1 MQSLKIEFD
10 HSLRRVNIPAQAKF
24 ADLAATLTALLGVS
38 DFTVQYR
45 DEEGDL
51 ITIATDQELAEILR
65 AESNNKVTRL
75 LVTRG
80 QSPAPSE
87 TPAPTP
93 PPPAPKLPFEDAAKL
108 LSESSK
114 VEEILSKF
122 AASPLVLDA
131 VTGTAEQYL
140 ATNGDVGATLQHA
153 MEQSQVLRAVVQDVL
168 QQYPELAALDRGES
182 HGFSHFFTPPDL
194 FASLFA
200 QPDLFASLFAQPDFC
215 GQASSSSSQEEQQDE
230 EEHESDSVWVH
241 MGVVCDGCDNLPA
254 LKQKSLENRHRGPR
268 RGFILGDRFKSAS
281 VHNFDLCQSCHD
293 TGLFEEKYAPFS
305 TITGEEGGRRCQ
317 RFVGGGGGWGGCG
330 RGGRGGRGC
339 GKGRQHHGQHQ
350 HGLHHPHEQHAAAQ
364 AAAAGSPAPA
374 APAAAAAAPA
384 SPPAAAA
391 AAAAT
396 PKQED
401 DWVKIISKWAPQL
414 ELLASLGFAN
424 LDSYLTILEEEHGD
438 LERVINRIIRRE
450 S

>member
-10 HSLRRVNIPAQAKF
+10 NSLRRVNISAQAKF
-24 ADLAATLTALLGVS
+24 ADLTVALTALLGVS

-51 ITIATDQELAEILR
+51 ITIATDQELAEILH
-65 AESNNKVTRL
+65 AESNKVTRL

-80 QSPAPSE
+80 QSSAPSQ
-87 TPAPTP
+87 TPT

-108 LSESSK
+108 LSDSSK
-114 VEEILSKF
+114 VEEILNKF
-122 AASPLVLDA
+122 VTSPLVLDA
-131 VTGTAEQYL
+131 VTGTANEYL
-140 ATNGDVGATLQHA
+140 ATNGNFGAALQHA
-153 MEQSQVLRAVVQDVL
+153 MEQSQVLRAVAQDVL
-168 QQYPELAALDRGES
+168 QQYPELETLGGND
-182 HGFSHFFTPPDL
+182 GFSHFFTPPDL
-194 FASLFA
+194 FTSLFA
-200 QPDLFASLFAQPDFC
+200 QPELFANLF
-215 GQASSSSSQEEQQDE
+215 GQVQQECQQTQAAHE
-230 EEHESDSVWVH
+230 EDSDVWVH
-241 MGVVCDGCDNLPA
+241 LGVVCDGCDNSPA

-268 RGFILGDRFKSAS
+268 RGFIVGDRFKSKS

-293 TGLFEEKYAPFS
+293 TGLFEDQYAPFS
-305 TITGEEGGRRCQ
+305 TITGEEGGRRFQ
-317 RFVGGGGGWGGCG
+317 RGGWGWGGCR
-330 RGGRGGRGC
+330 RGGGRRHGHHH
-339 GKGRQHHGQHQ
+339 GHDHDHHHGQHHGHHHGHHHDQ
-350 HGLHHPHEQHAAAQ
+350 HHDHHEQHAAVPTAV
-364 AAAAGSPAPA
+364 AAVATGPSEPVAPVPKQSPAPA
-374 APAAAAAAPA
+374 APV
-384 SPPAAAA
+384 
-391 AAAAT
+391 